1 MRHGK
6 KVKKLNRTSSH
17 RKALMSNL
25 ASSLVIHKQIIT
37 TDAKAKELRRYAER
51 LVTYAKKDNLHGRR
65 LILKNIKGSNS
76 KSIANILIHDIA
88 PIYKDRNGGYTRII
102 KLGNRKNDN
111 SLVSMIQFVDFKK
124 TTEAVDSAT
133 SEDNKDDISSGDK
146 KEK

>member
-37 TDAKAKELRRYAER
+37 TDAKAKELRRYAGR

-146 KEK
+146 KKK